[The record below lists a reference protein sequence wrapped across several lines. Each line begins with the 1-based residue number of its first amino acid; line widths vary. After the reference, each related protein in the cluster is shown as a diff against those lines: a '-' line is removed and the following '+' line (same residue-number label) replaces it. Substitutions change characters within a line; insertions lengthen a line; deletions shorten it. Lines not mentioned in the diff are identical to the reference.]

1 MSSPLLTPAQAEI
14 LIEQHLACLPI
25 ESLPL
30 TQAAGAVLREN
41 VYSERDQP
49 PFDRVAMDGFALSSA
64 GAAAHFGRLRLAGL
78 QAAGDPQQTLADTAS
93 CIEIMT
99 GAMLPR

>member
-1 MSSPLLTPAQAEI
+1 MSLLTPAQAET

-41 VYSERDQP
+41 IYAERD
-49 PFDRVAMDGFALSSA
+49 
-64 GAAAHFGRLRLAGL
+64 
-78 QAAGDPQQTLADTAS
+78 
-93 CIEIMT
+93 
-99 GAMLPR
+99 